1 MRFKLTIIL
10 VLLNLALFTLLYFLA
25 KGPPTGPRSGSGALL
40 AQGVVQ
46 GAERIQIENPATG
59 QEWILEKRAAT
70 WRITSPV
77 LWPANPFA
85 VSRILNQLQFLE
97 EVTRFAVS
105 DIEES
110 GQSLADFGLDPPKA
124 TLTLHHKGTH
134 SQIAIGQGT
143 EVGNRLYV
151 LSPDRADVVVV
162 NRELLDSI
170 TFELEAMRSQEI
182 FDIPLFET
190 RSVSLKIGDLP
201 VRIVRDGEGWK
212 FETPVET
219 TADTA
224 RVESAIN
231 RLTGMR
237 LVAFSEEGQQVHGL
251 ESPRMRL
258 TLEGNNRRQTVI
270 IGNRVEDDLQVLRY
284 YAKLA
289 DNATV
294 FVLPAGPLSDFF
306 DSLDRLRERRF
317 IQLERDAITSI
328 AISTGE
334 RSTQLQKLE
343 QGGWQ
348 VPVKDAQSSLMVWPA
363 DPAIIAELLEAIL
376 GLRAEAFVSDSP
388 SAADL
393 ERFGFN
399 DPQRRVAIQAAGQQ
413 RSILIGNFDREEQT
427 LYVKIEEAPFVYQ
440 VEENRLLDLLQLPPL
455 HYRLRLLEEQPP
467 SAQILSITLTDLQS
481 DELLFSIRSGPP
493 DEEAAKT
500 EFMEGGI
507 EQALAGIEESDRQW
521 ARLLIT
527 QVRKF
532 PVKSFLGEQNPNGHQ
547 IGDRFL
553 RWRYLLQAQ
562 LRLPGGEEAR
572 IRTRQFNFTE
582 RIGGTTQI
590 GYSPD
595 HATAFELTQELIDAI
610 FHFAVTR

>member
-1 MRFKLTIIL
+1 MRFRLTIIL

-25 KGPPTGPRSGSGALL
+25 KGPTGPRSGSSALL

-46 GAERIQIENPATG
+46 GAEKIQIENLETG
-59 QEWILEKRAAT
+59 QEWMIEKRAAT

-105 DIEES
+105 DIEQS

-124 TLTLHHKGTH
+124 TLTLHHRGAQ

-151 LSPDRADVVVV
+151 LSPDRANVVVV

-201 VRIVRDGEGWK
+201 VRIVRDGGGWK

-237 LVAFSEEGQQVHGL
+237 LVDFSEEDQQVHGL

-289 DNATV
+289 DSATV

-306 DSLDRLRERRF
+306 DSLDRLRERQFVR
-317 IQLERDAITSI
+317 LERDAITSI
-328 AISTGE
+328 TISAGE
-334 RSTQLQKLE
+334 QSTQLQKLE

-348 VPVKDAQSSLMVWPA
+348 VPVKDARRSFLVWPA
-363 DPAIIAELLEAIL
+363 DPTVIDGLIEAIL
-376 GLRAEAFVSDSP
+376 GLRAIVFVSDSP

-393 ERFGFN
+393 ESFGFN
-399 DPQRRVAIQAAGQQ
+399 HPQRRVAIQAASQQ
-413 RSILIGNFDREEQT
+413 SSILIGDFDGEEQA

-440 VEENRLLDLLQLPPL
+440 VEENRLLNLLELRPL
-455 HYRLRLLEEQPP
+455 HYRLRVLEEQPP
-467 SAQILSITLTDLQS
+467 SARILSIALTDLQS
-481 DELLFSIRSGPP
+481 DELLFSIRSDPP
-493 DEEAAKT
+493 EEEGAKT
-500 EFMEGGI
+500 GILERGI
-507 EQALAGIEESDRQW
+507 EEALAGIEEPDRQS
-521 ARLLIT
+521 ARLLIS

-532 PVKSFLGEQNPNGHQ
+532 AVKSFPREQNPEGHQ

-553 RWRYLLQAQ
+553 RWRYLLRAQ
-562 LRLPGGEEAR
+562 LRLPGGDEAQ
-572 IRTRQFNFTE
+572 IRTRQFTFTE

>member
-1 MRFKLTIIL
+1 MRFRLTIIL

-25 KGPPTGPRSGSGALL
+25 KGPTGPRSGSSALL

-46 GAERIQIENPATG
+46 GAEKIQIENLETG
-59 QEWILEKRAAT
+59 QEWMIEKRAAT

-105 DIEES
+105 DIEQS

-124 TLTLHHKGTH
+124 TLTLHHRGAQ

-151 LSPDRADVVVV
+151 LSPDRANVVVV

-201 VRIVRDGEGWK
+201 VRIVRDGGGWK

-237 LVAFSEEGQQVHGL
+237 LVDFSEEDQQVHGL

-270 IGNRVEDDLQVLRY
+270 IGNRVEDDFQVLRY

-289 DNATV
+289 DSATV

-306 DSLDRLRERRF
+306 DSLDRLRERQFVR
-317 IQLERDAITSI
+317 LERDAITSI
-328 AISTGE
+328 TISAGE
-334 RSTQLQKLE
+334 QSTQLQKLE

-348 VPVKDAQSSLMVWPA
+348 VPVKDARRSFLVWPA
-363 DPAIIAELLEAIL
+363 DPTVIDGLIEAIL
-376 GLRAEAFVSDSP
+376 GLRAIVFVSDSP

-393 ERFGFN
+393 ESFGFN
-399 DPQRRVAIQAAGQQ
+399 HPQRRVAIQAASQQ
-413 RSILIGNFDREEQT
+413 SSILIGDFDGEEQA

-440 VEENRLLDLLQLPPL
+440 VEENRLLNLLELRPL
-455 HYRLRLLEEQPP
+455 HYRLRVLEEQPP
-467 SAQILSITLTDLQS
+467 SARILSIALTDLQS
-481 DELLFSIRSGPP
+481 DELLFSIRSDPP
-493 DEEAAKT
+493 EEEGAKT
-500 EFMEGGI
+500 GILERGI
-507 EQALAGIEESDRQW
+507 EEALAGIEEPDRQS
-521 ARLLIT
+521 ARLLIS

-532 PVKSFLGEQNPNGHQ
+532 AVKSFPREQNPEGHQ

-553 RWRYLLQAQ
+553 RWRYLLRAQ
-562 LRLPGGEEAR
+562 LRLPGGDEAQ
-572 IRTRQFNFTE
+572 IRTRQFTFTE

>member
-1 MRFKLTIIL
+1 MRFRLTIIL

-25 KGPPTGPRSGSGALL
+25 KGPTGPRSGSSALL

-46 GAERIQIENPATG
+46 GAEKIQIENPETG
-59 QEWILEKRAAT
+59 QEWMIEKRAAT

-105 DIEES
+105 DIEQS

-124 TLTLHHKGTH
+124 TLTLHHRGAQ

-151 LSPDRADVVVV
+151 LSPDRANVVVV

-201 VRIVRDGEGWK
+201 VRIVRDGGGWK

-237 LVAFSEEGQQVHGL
+237 LVDFSEEDQQVHGL

-270 IGNRVEDDLQVLRY
+270 IGNRVEDNLQVLRY

-289 DNATV
+289 DSATV

-306 DSLDRLRERRF
+306 DSLDRLRERQF
-317 IQLERDAITSI
+317 VQLERDAITSI
-328 AISTGE
+328 TISAGE
-334 RSTQLQKLE
+334 QSTQLQKLE

-348 VPVKDAQSSLMVWPA
+348 VPVKDARRSFLVWPA
-363 DPAIIAELLEAIL
+363 DPTVIDGLIEAIL
-376 GLRAEAFVSDSP
+376 GLRAIVFVSDSP

-393 ERFGFN
+393 ESFGFN
-399 DPQRRVAIQAAGQQ
+399 HPQRRVAIQAASQQ
-413 RSILIGNFDREEQT
+413 SSILIGDFDGEEQA

-440 VEENRLLDLLQLPPL
+440 VEENRLLNLLELRPL
-455 HYRLRLLEEQPP
+455 HYRLRVLEEQPP
-467 SAQILSITLTDLQS
+467 SARILSIALTDLQS
-481 DELLFSIRSGPP
+481 DELLFSIRSDPP
-493 DEEAAKT
+493 EEEGAKT
-500 EFMEGGI
+500 GILERGI
-507 EQALAGIEESDRQW
+507 EEALAGIEEPDRQS
-521 ARLLIT
+521 ARLLIS

-532 PVKSFLGEQNPNGHQ
+532 AVKSFPREQNPEGHQ

-553 RWRYLLQAQ
+553 RWRYLLRAQ
-562 LRLPGGEEAR
+562 LRLPGGDEAQ
-572 IRTRQFNFTE
+572 IRTRQFTFTE

>member
-1 MRFKLTIIL
+1 MRFRLTIIL

-25 KGPPTGPRSGSGALL
+25 KGPTGPRSGSSALL

-46 GAERIQIENPATG
+46 GAEKIQIENPETG
-59 QEWILEKRAAT
+59 QEWMIEKRAAT

-105 DIEES
+105 DIEQS

-124 TLTLHHKGTH
+124 TLTLHHRGAQ

-151 LSPDRADVVVV
+151 LSPDRANVVVV

-201 VRIVRDGEGWK
+201 VRIVRDGGGWK

-237 LVAFSEEGQQVHGL
+237 LVDFSEEDQRVHGL

-270 IGNRVEDDLQVLRY
+270 IGNRVEDDFQVLRY

-289 DNATV
+289 DSATV
-294 FVLPAGPLSDFF
+294 FVLSAGPLSDFF
-306 DSLDRLRERRF
+306 DSLDRLRERQF
-317 IQLERDAITSI
+317 VQLERDAITSI
-328 AISTGE
+328 TISAGE
-334 RSTQLQKLE
+334 QSTQLQKLE

-348 VPVKDAQSSLMVWPA
+348 VPVKDARRSFLVWPA
-363 DPAIIAELLEAIL
+363 DPTVIDGLIEAIL
-376 GLRAEAFVSDSP
+376 GLRAIVFVSDSP

-393 ERFGFN
+393 ESFGFN
-399 DPQRRVAIQAAGQQ
+399 HPQRRVAIQAASQQ
-413 RSILIGNFDREEQT
+413 SSILIGDFDGEEQA

-440 VEENRLLDLLQLPPL
+440 VEENRLLNLLELRPL
-455 HYRLRLLEEQPP
+455 HYRLRVLEEQPP
-467 SAQILSITLTDLQS
+467 SARILSIALTDLQS
-481 DELLFSIRSGPP
+481 DELLFSIRSDPP
-493 DEEAAKT
+493 EEEGAKT
-500 EFMEGGI
+500 GILERGI
-507 EQALAGIEESDRQW
+507 EEALAGIEEPDRQS
-521 ARLLIT
+521 ARLLIS

-532 PVKSFLGEQNPNGHQ
+532 AVKSFPREQNPEGHQ

-553 RWRYLLQAQ
+553 RWRYLLRAQ
-562 LRLPGGEEAR
+562 LRLPGGDEAQ
-572 IRTRQFNFTE
+572 IRTRQFTFTE

>member
-1 MRFKLTIIL
+1 MRFRLTIIL

-25 KGPPTGPRSGSGALL
+25 KGPTGPRSGSSALL

-46 GAERIQIENPATG
+46 GAEKIQIENPETG
-59 QEWILEKRAAT
+59 QEWMIEKRAAT

-105 DIEES
+105 DIEQS

-124 TLTLHHKGTH
+124 TLTLHHRGAQ

-151 LSPDRADVVVV
+151 LSPDRANVVVV

-201 VRIVRDGEGWK
+201 VRIVRDGGGWK

-237 LVAFSEEGQQVHGL
+237 LVDFSEEDQQVHGL

-270 IGNRVEDDLQVLRY
+270 IGNRVEDDFQVLRY

-289 DNATV
+289 DSATV

-306 DSLDRLRERRF
+306 DSLDRLRERQF
-317 IQLERDAITSI
+317 VQLERDAITSI
-328 AISTGE
+328 TISAGE
-334 RSTQLQKLE
+334 QSTQLQKLE

-348 VPVKDAQSSLMVWPA
+348 VPVKDARRSFLVWPA
-363 DPAIIAELLEAIL
+363 DPTVIDGLIEAIL
-376 GLRAEAFVSDSP
+376 GLRAIVFVSDSP

-393 ERFGFN
+393 ESFGFN
-399 DPQRRVAIQAAGQQ
+399 HPQRRVAIQAASQQ
-413 RSILIGNFDREEQT
+413 SSILIGDFDGEEQA

-440 VEENRLLDLLQLPPL
+440 VEENRLLNLLELRPL
-455 HYRLRLLEEQPP
+455 HYRLRVLEEQPP
-467 SAQILSITLTDLQS
+467 SARILSIALTDLQS
-481 DELLFSIRSGPP
+481 DELLFSIRSDPP
-493 DEEAAKT
+493 EEEGAKT
-500 EFMEGGI
+500 GILERGI
-507 EQALAGIEESDRQW
+507 EEALAGIEEPDRQS
-521 ARLLIT
+521 ARLLIS

-532 PVKSFLGEQNPNGHQ
+532 AVKSFPREQNPEGHQ

-553 RWRYLLQAQ
+553 RWRYLLRAQ
-562 LRLPGGEEAR
+562 LRLPGGDEAQ
-572 IRTRQFNFTE
+572 IRTRQFTFTE

>member
-1 MRFKLTIIL
+1 MRFRLTIIL

-25 KGPPTGPRSGSGALL
+25 KGPTGPRSGSSALL

-46 GAERIQIENPATG
+46 GAEKIQIENPETG
-59 QEWILEKRAAT
+59 QEWMIEKRAAT

-105 DIEES
+105 DIEQS

-124 TLTLHHKGTH
+124 TLTLHHRGAQ

-151 LSPDRADVVVV
+151 LSPDRANVVVV

-201 VRIVRDGEGWK
+201 VRIVRDGGGWK

-237 LVAFSEEGQQVHGL
+237 LVDFSEEDQRVHGL

-270 IGNRVEDDLQVLRY
+270 IGNRVEDDFQVLRY

-289 DNATV
+289 DSATV

-306 DSLDRLRERRF
+306 DSLDRLRERQF
-317 IQLERDAITSI
+317 VQLERDAITSI
-328 AISTGE
+328 TISAGE
-334 RSTQLQKLE
+334 QSTQLQKLE

-348 VPVKDAQSSLMVWPA
+348 VPVKDARRSFLVWPA
-363 DPAIIAELLEAIL
+363 DPTVIDGLIEAIL
-376 GLRAEAFVSDSP
+376 GLRAIVFVSDSP

-393 ERFGFN
+393 ESFGFN
-399 DPQRRVAIQAAGQQ
+399 HPQRRVAIQAASQQ
-413 RSILIGNFDREEQT
+413 SSILIGDFDGEEQA

-440 VEENRLLDLLQLPPL
+440 VEENRLLNLLELRPL
-455 HYRLRLLEEQPP
+455 HYRLRVLEEQPP
-467 SAQILSITLTDLQS
+467 SARILSIALTDLQS
-481 DELLFSIRSGPP
+481 DELLFSIRSDPP
-493 DEEAAKT
+493 EEEGAKT
-500 EFMEGGI
+500 GILERGI
-507 EQALAGIEESDRQW
+507 EEALAGIEEPDRQS
-521 ARLLIT
+521 ARLLIS

-532 PVKSFLGEQNPNGHQ
+532 AVKSFPREQNPEGHQ

-553 RWRYLLQAQ
+553 RWRYLLRAQ
-562 LRLPGGEEAR
+562 LRLPGGDEAQ
-572 IRTRQFNFTE
+572 IRTRQFTFTE

-610 FHFAVTR
+610 FHFTVTR

>member
-1 MRFKLTIIL
+1 MRFRLTIIL

-25 KGPPTGPRSGSGALL
+25 RGPTGPRSGYSALL

-46 GAERIQIENPATG
+46 GAEKIQIENPETG
-59 QEWILEKRAAT
+59 QEWMIEKRVAT

-77 LWPANPFA
+77 NWPANPFA

-97 EVTRFAVS
+97 EVTRFSVS
-105 DIEES
+105 DIEQS

-124 TLTLHHKGTH
+124 TLTLHHKGAQ

-151 LSPDRADVVVV
+151 LSPDRANVVVV
-162 NRELLDSI
+162 NRELLESI

-190 RSVSLKIGDLP
+190 RSVSLKIDDLP
-201 VRIVRDGEGWK
+201 VRIVRDGNGWK

-237 LVAFSEEGQQVHGL
+237 LVAFSAEDQQVHGL
-251 ESPRMRL
+251 KSPRMRL
-258 TLEGNNRRQTVI
+258 TLQGNNRRQTVI

-317 IQLERDAITSI
+317 VQLERDAITSI
-328 AISTGE
+328 VISAGE
-334 RSTQLQKLE
+334 QSTQLQKLE

-348 VPVKDAQSSLMVWPA
+348 VPVKDAQSSLLVWPA
-363 DPAIIAELLEAIL
+363 DLAVIDELIEAIL
-376 GLRAEAFVSDSP
+376 GLRAIAFVSDSP

-393 ERFGFN
+393 ESFGFN

-413 RSILIGNFDREEQT
+413 SSILIGNFDAEEQAI
-427 LYVKIEEAPFVYQ
+427 YVKIEEAPFVYQ
-440 VEENRLLDLLQLPPL
+440 VEKNRLLNLLESRPL
-455 HYRLRLLEEQPP
+455 HYRLRVLEEQPP
-467 SAQILSITLTDLQS
+467 SARILSIALTDLQS
-481 DELLFSIRSGPP
+481 DKLLFSIRNDPP
-493 DEEAAKT
+493 EEEGVKTGILAK
-500 EFMEGGI
+500 GI
-507 EQALAGIEESDRQW
+507 EEALAGIEEPDRQS
-521 ARLLIT
+521 ARLLIS

-532 PVKSFLGEQNPNGHQ
+532 AVKSFPGEQNPEGHQ
-547 IGDRFL
+547 IGEQFL
-553 RWRYLLQAQ
+553 RWRYLLRAQ
-562 LRLPGGEEAR
+562 LRLPGGDEAQ
-572 IRTRQFNFTE
+572 IRTRQFTFTE

>member
-1 MRFKLTIIL
+1 MRFRLTIIL

-25 KGPPTGPRSGSGALL
+25 KGPTGPRSGSSALL

-46 GAERIQIENPATG
+46 GAEKIQIENPETG
-59 QEWILEKRAAT
+59 QEWMIEKRAAT

-105 DIEES
+105 DIEQS

-124 TLTLHHKGTH
+124 TLTLHHRGAQ

-151 LSPDRADVVVV
+151 LSPDRANVVVV

-201 VRIVRDGEGWK
+201 VRIVRDGGGWK

-237 LVAFSEEGQQVHGL
+237 LVDFSEEDQQVHGL

-270 IGNRVEDDLQVLRY
+270 IGNRVEDNLQVLRY

-289 DNATV
+289 DSATV

-306 DSLDRLRERRF
+306 DSLDRLRERQF
-317 IQLERDAITSI
+317 VQLERDAITSI
-328 AISTGE
+328 TISAGE
-334 RSTQLQKLE
+334 QSTQLQKLE

-348 VPVKDAQSSLMVWPA
+348 VPVKDARRSFLVWPA
-363 DPAIIAELLEAIL
+363 DPTVIDGLIEAIL
-376 GLRAEAFVSDSP
+376 GLRAIVFVSDSP

-393 ERFGFN
+393 ESFGFN
-399 DPQRRVAIQAAGQQ
+399 HPQRRVAIQAASQQ
-413 RSILIGNFDREEQT
+413 SSILIGDFDGEEQA

-440 VEENRLLDLLQLPPL
+440 VEENRLLNLLELRPL
-455 HYRLRLLEEQPP
+455 HYRLRVLEEQPP
-467 SAQILSITLTDLQS
+467 SARILSIALTDLQS
-481 DELLFSIRSGPP
+481 DELLFSIRSDPP
-493 DEEAAKT
+493 EEEGAKT
-500 EFMEGGI
+500 GILERGI
-507 EQALAGIEESDRQW
+507 EEALAGIEEPDRQS
-521 ARLLIT
+521 ARLLIS

-532 PVKSFLGEQNPNGHQ
+532 AVKSFPREQNSEGHQ

-553 RWRYLLQAQ
+553 RWRYLLRAQ
-562 LRLPGGEEAR
+562 LRLPGGDEAQ
-572 IRTRQFNFTE
+572 IRTRQFTFTE

>member
-1 MRFKLTIIL
+1 MRFRLTIIL

-25 KGPPTGPRSGSGALL
+25 KGPTGPRSGSSALL

-46 GAERIQIENPATG
+46 GAEKIQIENPETG
-59 QEWILEKRAAT
+59 QEWMIEKRAAT

-105 DIEES
+105 DIEQS

-124 TLTLHHKGTH
+124 TLTLHHRGAQ

-151 LSPDRADVVVV
+151 LSPDRANVVVV

-201 VRIVRDGEGWK
+201 VRIVRDGGGWK

-237 LVAFSEEGQQVHGL
+237 LVDFSEEDQRVHGL

-270 IGNRVEDDLQVLRY
+270 IGNRVEDDFQVLRY

-289 DNATV
+289 DSATV
-294 FVLPAGPLSDFF
+294 FVLSAGPLSDFF
-306 DSLDRLRERRF
+306 DSLDRLRERQF
-317 IQLERDAITSI
+317 VQLERDAITSI
-328 AISTGE
+328 TISAGE
-334 RSTQLQKLE
+334 QSTQLQKLE

-348 VPVKDAQSSLMVWPA
+348 VPVKDARRSFLVWPA
-363 DPAIIAELLEAIL
+363 DPTVIDGLIEAIL
-376 GLRAEAFVSDSP
+376 GLRAIVFVSDSP

-393 ERFGFN
+393 ESFGFN
-399 DPQRRVAIQAAGQQ
+399 HPQRRVAIQAASQQ
-413 RSILIGNFDREEQT
+413 SSILIGDFDGEEQA

-440 VEENRLLDLLQLPPL
+440 VEENRLLNLLELRPL
-455 HYRLRLLEEQPP
+455 HYRLRVLEEQPP
-467 SAQILSITLTDLQS
+467 SARILSIALTDLQS
-481 DELLFSIRSGPP
+481 DELLFSIRSDPP
-493 DEEAAKT
+493 EEEGAKT
-500 EFMEGGI
+500 GILERGI
-507 EQALAGIEESDRQW
+507 EEALAGIEEPDRQS
-521 ARLLIT
+521 ARLLIS

-532 PVKSFLGEQNPNGHQ
+532 AVKSFPREQNPEGHQ

-553 RWRYLLQAQ
+553 RWRYLLRAQ
-562 LRLPGGEEAR
+562 LRLPGGDEAQ
-572 IRTRQFNFTE
+572 IRTRQFTFTE

-610 FHFAVTR
+610 FHFTVTR

>member
-1 MRFKLTIIL
+1 MRFRLTIIL

-25 KGPPTGPRSGSGALL
+25 KGPTGPRSGSSALL

-46 GAERIQIENPATG
+46 GAEKIQIENPETG
-59 QEWILEKRAAT
+59 QEWMIEKRAAT

-105 DIEES
+105 DIEQS

-124 TLTLHHKGTH
+124 TLTLHHRGAQ

-151 LSPDRADVVVV
+151 LSPDRANVVVV

-201 VRIVRDGEGWK
+201 VRIVRDGGGWK

-237 LVAFSEEGQQVHGL
+237 LVDFSEEDQQVHGL

-270 IGNRVEDDLQVLRY
+270 IGNRVEDNLQVLRY

-289 DNATV
+289 DSATV
-294 FVLPAGPLSDFF
+294 FVLSAGPLSDFF
-306 DSLDRLRERRF
+306 DSLDRLRERQF
-317 IQLERDAITSI
+317 VQLERDAITSI
-328 AISTGE
+328 TISAGE
-334 RSTQLQKLE
+334 QSTQLQKLE

-348 VPVKDAQSSLMVWPA
+348 VPVKDARRSFLVWPA
-363 DPAIIAELLEAIL
+363 DPTVIDGLIEAIL
-376 GLRAEAFVSDSP
+376 GLRAIVFVSDSP

-393 ERFGFN
+393 ESFGFN
-399 DPQRRVAIQAAGQQ
+399 HPQRRVAIQAASQQ
-413 RSILIGNFDREEQT
+413 SSILIGDFDGEEQA

-440 VEENRLLDLLQLPPL
+440 VEENRLLNLLELRPL
-455 HYRLRLLEEQPP
+455 HYRLRVLEEQPP
-467 SAQILSITLTDLQS
+467 SARILSIALTDLQS
-481 DELLFSIRSGPP
+481 DELLFSIRSDPP
-493 DEEAAKT
+493 EEEGAKT
-500 EFMEGGI
+500 GILERGI
-507 EQALAGIEESDRQW
+507 EEALAGIEEPDRQS
-521 ARLLIT
+521 ARLLIS

-532 PVKSFLGEQNPNGHQ
+532 AVKSFPREQNPEGHQ

-553 RWRYLLQAQ
+553 RWRYLLRAQ
-562 LRLPGGEEAR
+562 LRLPGGDEAQ
-572 IRTRQFNFTE
+572 IRTRQFTFTE